1 MSIKRMTA
9 AALVASLFVG
19 VAPATAWAAGD
30 DSIVT
35 SAAPAPSK
43 LAARIDFK
51 AAAERA
57 IASAVVDQVQAQ
69 AVAAPTG
76 KKTGTRYAASGG
88 GGGGGTTMMIVGLL
102 ASVAGTYFIYK
113 EMTKETDQL
122 TKSAQ
127 QSQSSGFRVR

>member
-1 MSIKRMTA
+1 MSIKRLTA
-9 AALVASLFVG
+9 AALVGSLFVG
-19 VAPATAWAAGD
+19 IAPATAWAAGD

-57 IASAVVDQVQAQ
+57 LANTTADR
-69 AVAAPTG
+69 VAAVPAPNA
-76 KKTGTRYAASGG
+76 KKTGARYAASGG

-113 EMTKETDQL
+113 QMTKETDQL

-127 QSQSSGFRVR
+127 QSQGFRVK